1 MNSSNQSE
9 MSESEMSEHEKSIT
23 MEPKNAEED
32 MERQK
37 EKVESD
43 DDSDDEEESEN
54 EDADEDTDEEAEA
67 EALALEAELAEMK
80 RKAKEAE
87 TRLADDRKKRA
98 EKKKKKAKAELEAEM
113 IEEFKVEDER
123 LKWLNSNLAKVD
135 DWTKERNQINEKK
148 QTALREKEKRHQT
161 EHETAVD
168 KAVGCKGYIRDSIW
182 HIILKNPTD
191 GIQLTCHKGVPI
203 EFDGPVPFLKNMLQN
218 SKGQPTDLSLESVRR
233 YDDPTQSDIVRTKAG
248 LQHIIKQLYHGATA
262 SMNSHVKVRK
272 LT

>member
-1 MNSSNQSE
+1 MNSSNQ
-9 MSESEMSEHEKSIT
+9 SEMSEHEKSIT

-54 EDADEDTDEEAEA
+54 EDADEEAEA
-67 EALALEAELAEMK
+67 EALKEKLKELEEME
-80 RKAKEAE
+80 RKAKEAK
-87 TRLADDRKKRA
+87 TRLADEKKKQA
-98 EKKKKKAKAELEAEM
+98 EKKKKKAKEELEAEM
-113 IEEFKVEDER
+113 IEEFKDEDER
-123 LKWLNSNLAKVD
+123 LKWLDSNLANVD
-135 DWTKERNQINEKK
+135 GWRRERNQIIEKK
-148 QTALREKEKRHQT
+148 QTARREKEKRHQT
-161 EHETAVD
+161 EHEKAVD
-168 KAVGCKGYIRDSIW
+168 EAVGCKSYIRDSIW

-203 EFDGPVPFLKNMLQN
+203 EFDGPVPFLKNMLLN

-233 YDDPTQSDIVRTKAG
+233 HDDPTQSDIVRTKAG

-262 SMNSHVKVRK
+262 SMNSYVRVRK

>member
-1 MNSSNQSE
+1 MNSSNQ
-9 MSESEMSEHEKSIT
+9 SEMSEHEKSIT

-43 DDSDDEEESEN
+43 DDSDDSDDEEE
-54 EDADEDTDEEAEA
+54 ARKIAEEKA
-67 EALALEAELAEMK
+67 
-80 RKAKEAE
+80 RKERHAK
-87 TRLADDRKKRA
+87 KKM
-98 EKKKKKAKAELEAEM
+98 EKKKKKAKEELEAEM

-248 LQHIIKQLYHGATA
+248 LQHIIKQLYDAPT
-262 SMNSHVKVRK
+262 SCMQTHVKVRK

>member
-1 MNSSNQSE
+1 MNSSNQ
-9 MSESEMSEHEKSIT
+9 SEMSEHEKSIT

-43 DDSDDEEESEN
+43 DEEESEN
-54 EDADEDTDEEAEA
+54 EDADEDTDEEAET
-67 EALALEAELAEMK
+67 EALKEKLKELEEME
-80 RKAKEAE
+80 RKAK
-87 TRLADDRKKRA
+87 KKQA

-123 LKWLNSNLAKVD
+123 LKWLNSSLAKVD
-135 DWTKERNQINEKK
+135 DWMKERNQINEKK

-168 KAVGCKGYIRDSIW
+168 AAVTTMGRIPNHIW

-203 EFDGPVPFLKNMLQN
+203 EFDGPVPFLKNMLLN

-233 YDDPTQSDIVRTKAG
+233 HDDPTQSDIVRTKAG
-248 LQHIIKQLYHGATA
+248 LQHIIKQLYDAPTS
-262 SMNSHVKVRK
+262 SMQTHVRVRK

>member
-37 EKVESD
+37 KEKVESD
-43 DDSDDEEESEN
+43 DDSDDDSDDSDDEEE
-54 EDADEDTDEEAEA
+54 ARKIAEEKA
-67 EALALEAELAEMK
+67 
-80 RKAKEAE
+80 RKERHAK
-87 TRLADDRKKRA
+87 KKM
-98 EKKKKKAKAELEAEM
+98 EKKKKKAKEELEAEM

-248 LQHIIKQLYHGATA
+248 LQHIIKQLYDAPT
-262 SMNSHVKVRK
+262 SCMQTHVKVRK